1 LPISANQQE
10 RKIYPEVLNRHEILH
25 GVDVAYPSKRNSLKA
40 ISLLAYLVTMVAE
53 EVTLA
58 AKAPGGKA

>member
-1 LPISANQQE
+1 M
-10 RKIYPEVLNRHEILH
+10 YPEVLNRHEILH

-58 AKAPGGKA
+58 AKAPSGKA